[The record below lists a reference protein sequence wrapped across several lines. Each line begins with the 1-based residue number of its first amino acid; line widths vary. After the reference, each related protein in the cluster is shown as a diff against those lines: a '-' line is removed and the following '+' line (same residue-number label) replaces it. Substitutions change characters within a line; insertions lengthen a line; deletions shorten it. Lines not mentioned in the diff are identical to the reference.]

1 MSANF
6 NSSTN
11 TVDDLLPALEE
22 WCTILGDKI
31 GHGELELTPKTCESV
46 AETYIAAAVR
56 RCRVEFLKLAEMLLS
71 SKPTQTLEL
80 AIAKTKSFFARHE
93 GDFASSDETI
103 KKALE
108 ATAPASNVLTQA
120 LITELRLSQVEN
132 AMLQGDSTRALELFT
147 NAALYKRP
155 DLGSAP
161 SELDFVIMRKV
172 QTVRGRIFH
181 NLGNFPAS
189 HECFNIC
196 KTFCEER
203 SDRATPH
210 LTRHLANSLM
220 ELDRCSEA
228 KQILQKE
235 LDKCPSST
243 RAYRRLKLS
252 YSSAELALG
261 NDQECRDALNEWSA
275 CFHQT
280 HQKDQNDEI
289 DDLHARMNLIVLHQR
304 SGRWD
309 ELIQVATEALE
320 FTQTCTSFPPRDYY
334 RSRIYMWRAGAQ
346 YELAQIDM
354 RCAAACQQ
362 TPLNFVVRF
371 GTYERAEQ
379 DLWLRKLAASI
390 ASGQDGSQCG
400 RSPCQ

>member
-1 MSANF
+1 
-6 NSSTN
+6 
-11 TVDDLLPALEE
+11 
-22 WCTILGDKI
+22 
-31 GHGELELTPKTCESV
+31 
-46 AETYIAAAVR
+46 
-56 RCRVEFLKLAEMLLS
+56 
-71 SKPTQTLEL
+71 
-80 AIAKTKSFFARHE
+80 
-93 GDFASSDETI
+93 
-103 KKALE
+103 
-108 ATAPASNVLTQA
+108 
-120 LITELRLSQVEN
+120 
-132 AMLQGDSTRALELFT
+132 MLQGDSTRALELFT

-228 KQILQKE
+228 KEILQKE

-309 ELIQVATEALE
+309 ELIQVATEALK
-320 FTQTCTSFPPRDYY
+320 FTQTSCTSFPPQDYY

-354 RCAAACQQ
+354 RRAAACDQ
-362 TPLNFVVRF
+362 TPLNFIVRS
-371 GTYERAEQ
+371 GTYERTAQ
-379 DLWLRKLAASI
+379 DSWLRGLAASI
-390 ASGQDGSQCG
+390 PLGKAG
-400 RSPCQ
+400 SPCGQGPLP